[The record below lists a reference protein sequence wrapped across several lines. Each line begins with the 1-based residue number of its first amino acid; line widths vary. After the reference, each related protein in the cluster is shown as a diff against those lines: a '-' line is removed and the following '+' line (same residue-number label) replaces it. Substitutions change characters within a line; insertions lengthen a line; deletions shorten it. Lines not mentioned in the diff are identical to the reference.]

1 MKARRHVIWIAAMIV
16 AAVVASPLA
25 VQQRF
30 RSGIEVVLIPALVTD
45 RNRPVTGLRASDF
58 VLTDNGV
65 PQTVTST
72 LVESLP
78 IDVTLLIDASGSVS
92 GPALARFKADV
103 QAIVDGLNLNDRV
116 RLLAFATNV
125 VDVSGLQPGG
135 APLPL
140 QRLVAGG
147 ATSVYDAMAAA
158 FLSASVS
165 ERPHLIFAF
174 TDGLD
179 NMSFTDASH
188 VAALARMS
196 GASLYVAQVEVSN
209 ALVDRQIWL
218 SPFQGRDPSV
228 LRDVAEITGGRLFTV
243 PATSAR
249 MVSVFQDV
257 IDEFRTTYV
266 LRYTPQGVA
275 RAGWH
280 DVEVR
285 TTTGRYSVRARRG
298 YDGG

>member
-1 MKARRHVIWIAAMIV
+1 MRTWAHALWIAAAII
-16 AAVVASPLA
+16 AFVVASPSA
-25 VQQRF
+25 SQQRF
-30 RSGIEVVLIPALVTD
+30 RSDVEVVSIPAVVTD
-45 RNRPVTGLRASDF
+45 RNRPVTGLHASDF

-125 VDVSGLQPGG
+125 LDVSGWQPGG

-140 QRLVAGG
+140 ERLVAGG
-147 ATSVYDAMAAA
+147 ATSVYDAMASA
-158 FLSASVS
+158 FLSASVGA
-165 ERPHLIFAF
+165 RPHLIFAF

-179 NMSFTDASH
+179 NMSFTDATH
-188 VAALARMS
+188 VTALARMS
-196 GASLYVAQVEVSN
+196 GASLYIAQVEP
-209 ALVDRQIWL
+209 AGLLVDRLQWL
-218 SPFQGRDPSV
+218 SPYRGSDTST
-228 LRDVAEITGGRLFTV
+228 LKNVAEITGGRLFTV
-243 PATSAR
+243 PANSAR
-249 MVSVFQDV
+249 MVNVFQDV
-257 IDEFRTTYV
+257 IEEFRTTYV

-280 DVEVR
+280 DVGVR
-285 TTTGRYSVRARRG
+285 TTTGRYTVRARRG